1 MKLSLIVPCYNEE
14 GNVKKLFDSVNIAF
28 ENKINDYEFIFVNDG
43 SKDKT
48 KTKLKE
54 LLNEFNKNI
63 KVIDFSRNFGKEAAI
78 FAGLQN
84 AEGDLIT
91 IIDADLQQRPELVV
105 DMVYFLEQHPE
116 YDCVAAFQEKRI
128 EGKAISFVK
137 NIFYK
142 LINKICEIDFKNGA
156 SDFRTFRRNMAE
168 AILNMPE
175 YFRFS
180 KGIFSWVGFET
191 YYMPYVVEERF
202 SGETKWSLKKLIKY
216 ALEGFI
222 SFTTFPLKI
231 ATFLGLFTS
240 FAAVIYLIM
249 VLIEKLVWGIDIEG
263 YATTIC
269 LILLLGGIQLLV
281 LGIIGEYLSRM
292 YIQEKNR
299 PIYIIKSIDTN
310 KQEKNNDKESI
321 L

>member
-14 GNVKKLFDSVNIAF
+14 GNVRKFFDCVNIAF
-28 ENKINDYEFIFVNDG
+28 ENKIEDFEFVFVNDG
-43 SKDKT
+43 SKDNT
-48 KTKLKE
+48 RTKLKE
-54 LLNEFNKNI
+54 LLKEVDKNV
-63 KVIDFSRNFGKEAAI
+63 KVVDFSRNFGKEAAI

-84 AEGDLIT
+84 AEGDLVT
-91 IIDADLQQRPELVV
+91 IIDADLQQRPEIVV
-105 DMVYFLEQHPE
+105 DMVSFLDEHPE

-128 EGKAISFVK
+128 EGKAMSFVK
-137 NIFYK
+137 GMFYK
-142 LINKICEIDFKNGA
+142 LINHICEIDFKSGA
-156 SDFRTFRRNMAE
+156 SDFRTFRRNMVD
-168 AILNMPE
+168 AILSMPE

-191 YYMPYVVEERF
+191 HYIPYIVEERF
-202 SGETKWSLKKLIKY
+202 SGETKWSLRKLIKY
-216 ALEGFI
+216 AIEGFI
-222 SFTTFPLKI
+222 SFTTFPLRI

-240 FAAVIYLIM
+240 FAAVIYLIV
-249 VLIEKLVWGIDIEG
+249 VLIEKLVWGIATEG

-299 PIYIIKSIDTN
+299 PIYVVKSIYHN
-310 KQEKNNDKESI
+310 KQENNDDK
-321 L
+321 

>member
-14 GNVKKLFDSVNIAF
+14 GNVRKFFDCVNTAF
-28 ENKINDYEFIFVNDG
+28 ENKIDDFEFIFINDG

-48 KTKLKE
+48 RTKLKE
-54 LLNEFNKNI
+54 LLNEVNKNI
-63 KVIDFSRNFGKEAAI
+63 KVVDFSRNFGKEAAI

-84 AEGDLIT
+84 AEGDLVT
-91 IIDADLQQRPELVV
+91 IIDADLQQRPEIVV
-105 DMVYFLEQHPE
+105 DMVAFLDEHPE

-128 EGKAISFVK
+128 EGKAMSFVK
-137 NIFYK
+137 GMFYK
-142 LINKICEIDFKNGA
+142 LINNICEIDFKSGA
-156 SDFRTFRRNMAE
+156 SDFRTFRRNMVD
-168 AILNMPE
+168 AILSMPE

-191 YYMPYVVEERF
+191 HYIPYIVEERF
-202 SGETKWSLKKLIKY
+202 SGETKWSLRKLIKY
-216 ALEGFI
+216 AIEGFI
-222 SFTTFPLKI
+222 SFTTFPLRI

-249 VLIEKLVWGIDIEG
+249 VLIEKLVWGIATEG

-299 PIYIIKSIDTN
+299 PIYVVKSIYHN
-310 KQEKNNDKESI
+310 KQENNDDK
-321 L
+321 